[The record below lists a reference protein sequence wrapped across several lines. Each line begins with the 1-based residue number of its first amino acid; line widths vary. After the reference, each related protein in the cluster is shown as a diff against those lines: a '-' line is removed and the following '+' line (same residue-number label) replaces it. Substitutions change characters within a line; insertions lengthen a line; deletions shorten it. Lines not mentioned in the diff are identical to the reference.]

1 MQWSVTCHVSQFK
14 PFFCLW
20 QVYNLTKIYESL
32 YEKCCHSR
40 FLSSLKLL
48 SPESIT
54 AVRWYLFWNF
64 CLWLNNEVSPL
75 LSFHLKTC
83 LNLILPE
90 AQWRH
95 WKQTVLTLLTS
106 SIFFSSF
113 IISVIGE
120 INYDSYCFVEC
131 SCVFSYRAEVSDH
144 NAFVAESL
152 GPEGVLLH
160 TH

>member
-1 MQWSVTCHVSQFK
+1 MQWPVTRHVSQFK

-32 YEKCCHSR
+32 YAKCCHSK

-113 IISVIGE
+113 IISVTGE